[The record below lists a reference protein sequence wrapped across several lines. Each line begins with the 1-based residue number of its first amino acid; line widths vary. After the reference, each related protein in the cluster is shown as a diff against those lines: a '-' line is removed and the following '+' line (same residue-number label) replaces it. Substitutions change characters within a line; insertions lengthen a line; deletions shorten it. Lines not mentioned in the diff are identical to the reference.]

1 MQCPNC
7 KSPAGH
13 RSRSRSRWERWRK
26 EITGKRP
33 YRCDQC
39 GQRWWAPDEDLP
51 PSDYDVRDKAPV
63 SDVDLDALDRAVQD
77 NNTK

>member
-7 KSPAGH
+7 KSAAGH

-39 GQRWWAPDEDLP
+39 GQRWWAPDEGLLS
-51 PSDYDVRDKAPV
+51 SDYDVRDQDPA